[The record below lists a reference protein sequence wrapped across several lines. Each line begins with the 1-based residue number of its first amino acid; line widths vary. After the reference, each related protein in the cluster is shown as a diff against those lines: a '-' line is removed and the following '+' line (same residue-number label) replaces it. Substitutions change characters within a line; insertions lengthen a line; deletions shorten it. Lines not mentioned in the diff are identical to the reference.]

1 MELKQKSTSACIPLS
16 LQWLKKKVEKMQI
29 DIFFPD
35 EIGVTFDSLYGLD
48 QAKEAMQDI
57 IRYFADDSS
66 KSVKPHFSYCIFGET
81 GVGKASLV
89 YATSKAA
96 GIPVIAIDF
105 IVFLSLT
112 GKKQAALVEIIYS
125 TAKKL
130 KNIFGGCSVV
140 FKNIHAISEIE
151 NNSMFFASLVRN
163 ASGLENVFSFMLSVV
178 SPLAVPAIVL
188 ENNLFNTAICIDEP
202 DLATREK
209 IFKDLIQKFEIKIAD
224 DVSISRLAKDTFGET
239 PLEISYIIKE
249 AHLFS
254 LRHNHDA
261 VTAEDFSETIMK
273 LSAGEKK
280 KKMTD
285 KEKLSTAYHEAGHV
299 IAGYFSN
306 PNYQLSRVEISPRTS
321 SLGLTATDI
330 DERKFA
336 YFKED
341 FENLILECLGG
352 MAAEEVV
359 YHSHTSGVIEDL
371 SEATAIAVNMVRAYG
386 MNDLIGPMQ
395 IAPEITDSE
404 HFKAI
409 ADTQVSENLK
419 KLLNKTIRIISEH
432 RAYLDA
438 LAKTL
443 VEKEV
448 ILGNE
453 IEEIFAKVKHDLEEQ
468 ENAKT

>member
-239 PLEISYIIKE
+239 PLEISYIITE
-249 AHLFS
+249 AC
-254 LRHNHDA
+254 
-261 VTAEDFSETIMK
+261 V
-273 LSAGEKK
+273 
-280 KKMTD
+280 
-285 KEKLSTAYHEAGHV
+285 
-299 IAGYFSN
+299 
-306 PNYQLSRVEISPRTS
+306 
-321 SLGLTATDI
+321 
-330 DERKFA
+330 
-336 YFKED
+336 
-341 FENLILECLGG
+341 
-352 MAAEEVV
+352 
-359 YHSHTSGVIEDL
+359 
-371 SEATAIAVNMVRAYG
+371 
-386 MNDLIGPMQ
+386 Q
-395 IAPEITDSE
+395 IKYRP
-404 HFKAI
+404 
-409 ADTQVSENLK
+409 
-419 KLLNKTIRIISEH
+419 
-432 RAYLDA
+432 
-438 LAKTL
+438 
-443 VEKEV
+443 
-448 ILGNE
+448 
-453 IEEIFAKVKHDLEEQ
+453 
-468 ENAKT
+468 